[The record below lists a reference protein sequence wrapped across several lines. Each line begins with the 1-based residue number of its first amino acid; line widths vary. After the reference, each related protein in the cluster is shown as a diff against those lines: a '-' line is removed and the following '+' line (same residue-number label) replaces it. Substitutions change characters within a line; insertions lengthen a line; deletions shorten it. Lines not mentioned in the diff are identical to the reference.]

1 MNIFVGIFYIIV
13 GLTMLAIAGGIAW
26 DLWSDW
32 KFEKKL
38 KEEIWEK

>member
-1 MNIFVGIFYIIV
+1 MNIFVGIFCISV
-13 GLTMLAIAGGIAW
+13 GLTMLAIAGGMAW

-38 KEEIWEK
+38 KEEIWGK